1 MPIWQRLAITLATML
16 VTSFV
21 ADLLWRWIFDVSI
34 PSYLSGAVGGIAA
47 LPTWEFLKRVGPK
60 QQP

>member
-21 ADLLWRWIFDVSI
+21 ADLLWHWIFNVDI

-47 LPTWEFLKRVGPK
+47 LPTWEFLKRIGPK
-60 QQP
+60 QQL

>member
-1 MPIWQRLAITLATML
+1 ML